1 MGSMIKVLEEAI
13 EKVKKLPKD
22 RQAYAAEILEDIVA
36 DADGEIFPIP
46 EEHMAGVLE
55 GLGQAQRGEFASDE
69 EMEALWKKWRL

>member
-1 MGSMIKVLEEAI
+1 MIKVLEEAI

-36 DADGEIFPIP
+36 DADGEIFVIP
-46 EEHMAGVLE
+46 QEHMPGVLE
-55 GLGQAQRGEFASDE
+55 GLGQVQRGEFASDA